1 MAFTTPSDS
10 LLHTLSVSELVE
22 HCLSEVNTYR
32 RGEPCDARYCV
43 ELFRRA
49 MMQRDTVARRAVEQ
63 CFHETML
70 GWLQSHPQKEVACRL
85 DNEEHYVAQAFTR
98 FWQVTARGEEM
109 ACQDLATTLC
119 YLRASLHGTLLDA
132 MRASSVSRRVPLPE
146 PAEPGATHVQG
157 HDEGQ
162 AGWESI
168 QRLLPDEREQQ
179 AAYLLFHCG
188 LTPREIIR
196 CCPVAFSDVQELARL
211 RRNIMERLLGDG
223 DSLDWQ

>member
-10 LLHTLSVSELVE
+10 SLHTLSVSELAE
-22 HCLSEVNTYR
+22 RCLSEVNTYR
-32 RGEPCDARYCV
+32 RGEPCDAQYCV

-49 MMQRDTVARRAVEQ
+49 MMQRDTVARGVVEQ

-70 GWLQSHPQKEVACRL
+70 GWLRSHPQTEVACRL
-85 DNEEHYVAQAFTR
+85 ESEEHYLTQAFAR
-98 FWQVTARGEEM
+98 FWQAAARSEEL

-119 YLRASLHGTLLDA
+119 YLRASLHDTLLDA
-132 MRASSVSRRVPLPE
+132 MRAPSVSKRVPLPE
-146 PAEPGATHVQG
+146 PTEPGATHVQG

-162 AGWESI
+162 AGWEGI

-188 LTPREIIR
+188 LTPGEIIR
-196 CCPVAFSDVQELARL
+196 CCPETFSDVQELARL
-211 RRNIMERLLGDG
+211 RRSIMERLLGDG
-223 DSLDWQ
+223 DSPDWQ